1 MKKLQYGFAMLLM
14 VLAFAVVG
22 TTSVYASSTSEI
34 EPNDSKETAQA
45 MEANYEKAALVAV
58 GKRPDQHVYNGSTSK
73 TDEDWYKVYLKAGT
87 QYVTCNESS
96 YNFEIYDNN
105 NNLITNE
112 SYVKDT
118 FGPKAFEFSVPST
131 GYYYVKV
138 FGNTSSATKYKIMVG
153 GPTYLAGSCSIQLN
167 TVTMRNNND
176 TRITLDLTNR
186 EILPEDAVIYS
197 MNMSKVNSSAVGSI
211 ILDNLTS
218 GKTVALN
225 MYSWDKLSIQS
236 LNLQLRSRWRIEFG
250 YSGNGSCSPKLQMN
264 YVYPLKNVPSEDN
277 IQISQ

>member
-1 MKKLQYGFAMLLM
+1 MVLGVNRNSSSDDVANKSVSSNKVDSSKKFTLDTPYKLQGNSILSSIHVQTGESIGIFYDE
-14 VLAFAVVG
+14 
-22 TTSVYASSTSEI
+22 SST
-34 EPNDSKETAQA
+34 
-45 MEANYEKAALVAV
+45 
-58 GKRPDQHVYNGSTSK
+58 
-73 TDEDWYKVYLKAGT
+73 
-87 QYVTCNESS
+87 ES
-96 YNFEIYDNN
+96 NP
-105 NNLITNE
+105 
-112 SYVKDT
+112 V
-118 FGPKAFEFSVPST
+118 
-131 GYYYVKV
+131 
-138 FGNTSSATKYKIMVG
+138 
-153 GPTYLAGSCSIQLN
+153 
-167 TVTMRNNND
+167 
-176 TRITLDLTNR
+176 
-186 EILPEDAVIYS
+186 ILPEDAVIYS